1 MSTYTRLFVALLLAF
16 AIGVTGCTDDDS
28 NNNGGT
34 DDTGV
39 SADADATDDTDDA
52 DEDGDDDVEE
62 DTIDDVSD
70 TDDGDTEDPDTGDT
84 GDVDDDTSDVDSDTS
99 DVDEDTGPTCDPNRD
114 CDFDG
119 LTDCEEEQL
128 GTDICNHD
136 TDGDGLTD
144 FKELE
149 ERTDPNDPDSDDDGA
164 LDGEEVELGLDP
176 NNPDTYGD
184 GVDDGQRWIFEA
196 CEDPRGEPVDLYT
209 SNFGNW
215 KQALPPAFD
224 NHAELTISGASRT
237 NYQAASVYD
246 DPANEVAGFLL
257 SREPASGESVP
268 TDVTA
273 NYRADVGSVA
283 ATINQEFNGGEF
295 QTHDFRGAA
304 VSRFL
309 ITTSGTRSV
318 KQLREQLLFEF
329 APFGQSDIS
338 TTLPDTAGAQYN
350 QFRIFV
356 SAIYRNYND
365 GSKQTLTSVAIA
377 PATKYDSRDKV
388 KFRMDDLTNTTN
400 IAERDDG
407 TVIRCNRFKPK
418 KSSKADFY
426 WVLDQSGSMG
436 DDYQRVRSV
445 ANQFYSRLQNTNLD
459 YRLGVTTM
467 DEDYNGKLRQQAL
480 WHDDLQT
487 FLGEIQHIE
496 SASIYDCCDEHGLK
510 SSRDGIEYMKGL
522 AASQPSQAER
532 IRPEGQ
538 LITIWMA
545 DEEAQTFQSE
555 GVGSSTGQQLLNNF
569 INFFSQHTIGFAIVS
584 DSGEA
589 YRRVAQATGGSF
601 ASLDAQDISETI
613 EDIIFAATGL
623 ASNYVLPETPISS
636 SLRVFINGQWV
647 PRSRENGFDYFAQTN
662 SIAFFGSFRPE
673 PATAGGRADNI
684 AVSYESFQDRT
695 KY

>member
-1 MSTYTRLFVALLLAF
+1 MSTHTRLLVAFLLAF
-16 AIGVTGCTDDDS
+16 AIGVTGCSDDEGAI
-28 NNNGGT
+28 NGAG

-39 SADADATDDTDDA
+39 STDVDAFDDA
-52 DEDGDDDVEE
+52 SDTEEDVEE
-62 DTIDDVSD
+62 DT
-70 TDDGDTEDPDTGDT
+70 TDDASDAEDTAEDVEDDTSDAEDDT
-84 GDVDDDTSDVDSDTS
+84 SDADADDDTSDAE
-99 DVDEDTGPTCDPNRD
+99 EDTGPTCDPNND
-114 CDFDG
+114 CDYDG

-128 GTDICNHD
+128 GTDPCNHD
-136 TDGDGLTD
+136 TDGDGLSD
-144 FKELE
+144 FQELE
-149 ERTDPNDPDSDDDGA
+149 NRTDPLDPDSDDDGA

-176 NNPDTYGD
+176 NDPDSYDD
-184 GVDDGQRWIFEA
+184 GIEDGQRWILEA
-196 CEDPRGEPVDLYT
+196 CEDPRGEPVDLYS

-215 KQALPPAFD
+215 KLGLPPAFD
-224 NHAELTISGASRT
+224 NHTELTIDGATST

-257 SREPASGESVP
+257 SREPKSGESVP

-273 NYRADVGSVA
+273 NYRSDVGGVSS
-283 ATINQEFNGGEF
+283 TINQEFNGGEF

-304 VSRFL
+304 ISRFL
-309 ITTSGTRSV
+309 ITTSSSSSV
-318 KQLREQLLFEF
+318 KELREELLFGF
-329 APFGQSDIS
+329 APFGQSDVS
-338 TTLPDTAGAQYN
+338 TSLPDTSGAQYN

-365 GSKQTLTSVAIA
+365 GTKQTLTSVAIA
-377 PATKYDSRDKV
+377 PASKYDSRDKV

-400 IAERDDG
+400 IAESEDG
-407 TVIRCNRFKPK
+407 TVIRCNRFKPR

-426 WVLDQSGSMG
+426 WVLDQSGSMNS
-436 DDYQRVRSV
+436 DYEQVRSV
-445 ANQFYSRLQNTNLD
+445 ANEFYTRLENTNLD

-467 DEDYNGKLRQQAL
+467 DEDFFGELRDPPA
-480 WHDDLQT
+480 WHTDLAT
-487 FLGEIQHIE
+487 FLAEIQE
-496 SASIYDCCDEHGLK
+496 VEDGDYDFGQEYGLK
-510 SSRDGIEYMKGL
+510 VARDGIRHMKGL
-522 AASQPSQAER
+522 ATQQPSQNER
-532 IRPEGQ
+532 IRPEAQ
-538 LITIWMA
+538 LITIWMS
-545 DEEAQTFQSE
+545 DEEAQTFQNDSIN
-555 GVGSSTGQQLLNNF
+555 SSTGQQLLNNF
-569 INFFSQHTIGFAIVS
+569 INFFSQHTIGFAIVE

-601 ASLDAQDISETI
+601 ASLDAQDITETI

-636 SLRVFINGQWV
+636 SLRVFINGNWV

-673 PATAGGRADNI
+673 PASVGGRADNI